1 MSASSDTVSLPWM
14 GLGLSSNLDAGEQP
28 NPYRVAERAPG
39 SFDFVEYSAPLELER
54 TRAEATLWPTL
65 EAQRS
70 ELPVLF
76 HPVHLNLWGPTLQS
90 EESLKALDAH
100 AREVQTPWV
109 GNDVGWWHGGGTGFP
124 GYLFLPPPLNAQG
137 LEQSITHARHV
148 QAALSVPLALEN
160 PPVLTRRGDR
170 HVLAFMAELHAAT
183 GVPLILDLGHLLSF
197 QLAAGLPA
205 DAGLADFP
213 LEAVIEVHVAGGV
226 IHQRG
231 ARRFYVDDH
240 TQPVREE
247 LFALLEAWLP
257 RLPNLR
263 ALTFEGDGHRIAPS
277 LQTLARLRAL
287 LPTQAPARIELPR
300 PRGAP
305 ATTPM
310 SQAPAWELFT
320 RAHAG
325 EDADDPEGAK
335 EEQAFRLAVL
345 AQEVDLHF
353 PLTRRLIAPELEG
366 LAAFAASAF
375 YREVFTEPGR
385 ELDGAFVRWARG
397 VLSQPGKEAGA
408 VVLAFELAAQHL
420 TGAPPQPPEEG
431 EIGVGPNARYMH
443 FPVDLTELVESA
455 RALDVHLD
463 ARARISGRH
472 EASALEA
479 LWQVVRRAPERP
491 WRLALERAGPRFRPV
506 LVDPQEADAL
516 EAAAARLPLTRLEEV
531 APGDVWRSL
540 RRRGW
545 LQLASER
552 RR

>member
-1 MSASSDTVSLPWM
+1 MSASTDTVSLPWM

-54 TRAEATLWPTL
+54 TQAEATLWPTL
-65 EAQRS
+65 AAQRPS
-70 ELPVLF
+70 IPVLF

-90 EESLKALDAH
+90 DASLEALEAH

-124 GYLFLPPPLNAQG
+124 GYLFIPPPLNAQG
-137 LEQSITHARHV
+137 LAQSITHARHV

-160 PPVLTRRGDR
+160 PPVLTKRGDR
-170 HVLAFMAELHAAT
+170 HVLDFMAQLHAAT
-183 GVPLILDLGHLLSF
+183 GAPLILDLGHLLSF
-197 QLAAGLPA
+197 QLAAGLAP
-205 DAGLADFP
+205 DAGLSDFP

-231 ARRFYVDDH
+231 DRRFYVDDH

-247 LFALLEAWLP
+247 LFELLEAWLP
-257 RLPNLR
+257 KLPNLR
-263 ALTFEGDGHRIAPS
+263 ALTFEGDGHRI
-277 LQTLARLRAL
+277 
-287 LPTQAPARIELPR
+287 
-300 PRGAP
+300 
-305 ATTPM
+305 
-310 SQAPAWELFT
+310 ELFS
-320 RAHAG
+320 RVHAG
-325 EDADDPEGAK
+325 EDGDDPEGAR
-335 EEQAFRLAVL
+335 EEQAFRMAVL

-353 PLTRRLIAPELEG
+353 PLTRRLIAPAIEG
-366 LAAFAASAF
+366 LSAFSASPF

-385 ELDGAFVRWARG
+385 ELDGAFARWARSE
-397 VLSQPGKEAGA
+397 LSQPGKEAGA
-408 VVLAFELAAQHL
+408 VVLAFEFAAQHL
-420 TGAPPQPPEEG
+420 AGAPPPAPGEG
-431 EIGVGPNARYMH
+431 EIGVSPDARYMH

-463 ARARISGRH
+463 ARARTGGRH
-472 EASALEA
+472 EVSALEA
-479 LWQVVRRAPERP
+479 LWQVVRRAPERH
-491 WRLALERAGPRFRPV
+491 WRLALERVGPRFRRV

-516 EAAAARLPLTRLEEV
+516 EAAAALLPLSRLEEV
-531 APGDVWRSL
+531 APADVWRSL

-545 LQLASER
+545 LRLASER